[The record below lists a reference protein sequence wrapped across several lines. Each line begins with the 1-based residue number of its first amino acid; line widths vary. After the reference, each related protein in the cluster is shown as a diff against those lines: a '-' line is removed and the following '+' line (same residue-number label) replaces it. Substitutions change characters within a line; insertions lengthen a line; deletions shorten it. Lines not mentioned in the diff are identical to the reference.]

1 MYYVS
6 LSARYPSFLVNA
18 FAISNVQEQVWTWM
32 SEGNEYF
39 YDKHEWVRVR
49 IEEEHWNDL
58 SPIAPSDR
66 GAETAEE
73 RKSPYSLIVRYPS
86 LSS

>member
-1 MYYVS
+1 MYHIGLTERHSPS
-6 LSARYPSFLVNA
+6 LLNA
-18 FAISNVQEQVWTWM
+18 FPHSNVQEQVWTWM

-66 GAETAEE
+66 DAETAEE
-73 RKSPYSLIVRYPS
+73 RKSPYSLIVKYPS